1 MGGMTTEHLGRELAR
16 QIHMLA
22 ALKDERKEKL
32 KDFQMREQAIMKEI
46 NRLALDVRT
55 GQSSLYP
62 NADVRPGA

>member
-1 MGGMTTEHLGRELAR
+1 MGISTEQLGRELAR

-22 ALKDERKEKL
+22 ALKEEKKESMKG
-32 KDFQMREQAIMKEI
+32 FQQREQAIVKEI

-62 NADVRPGA
+62 KEP

>member
-1 MGGMTTEHLGRELAR
+1 MSGMTTEHLGRELAR

-22 ALKDERKEKL
+22 ALKDQRKEVMQ
-32 KDFQMREQAIMKEI
+32 DFKMREQAILKEI

-62 NADVRPGA
+62 KESGGAGA